1 MRLFLAVLAL
11 IGCFAVA
18 CGSGEEA
25 PRQTGTATS
34 ERVERQAT
42 VAEEEAAPA
51 VQETIEAEETQ
62 QVQQMEQ
69 EQAVQ
74 QAQQSVAEVEEQ
86 QQIQQAQ
93 EEVEEEQTY
102 ELPVE
107 IVGVHKGVRSER
119 HVLGEPDAPVEI
131 RYFGDFT

>member
-1 MRLFLAVLAL
+1 MLA
-11 IGCFAVA
+11 IA
-18 CGSGEEA
+18 CGSGDDA
-25 PRQTGTATS
+25 PRDTGTATS

-51 VQETIEAEETQ
+51 EQEVVEAEETQ

-69 EQAVQ
+69 EQAIQ
-74 QAQQSVAEVEEQ
+74 QAQQSVAEVEDQ

-93 EEVEEEQTY
+93 EQVEEEQVD
-102 ELPVE
+102 ELPDE

-119 HVLGEPDAPVEI
+119 NVLGEPDAPVEI